1 MIENAESPITGG
13 GGLPNSNLNFELG
26 TIWTRDN
33 LDVMKGMNSETVD
46 LIYLD
51 PPFNSNKKWQRPM
64 EGKLQRDL
72 DILIKAGADKDKDLY
87 RRWSKYVDENKDDQ
101 DRLIMKFDDAWEYNE
116 VKEEQKE
123 EIRFKKPTVY
133 QIIETVGASHS
144 KKMKAYL
151 IFMAVRLI
159 EMHRILK
166 PTGSLFLHC
175 DPYANSY
182 IRLILDAIFGI
193 ENMKNELIWC
203 YSSPG
208 NILRFFP
215 RKHDTI
221 FFYAK
226 GDRWKFNAD
235 DVRIP
240 HTDSSIKRYRAGKYK
255 GWNENDQN
263 TMKYIERGKLPFSWW
278 NDIPRI
284 WGTAKEKV
292 GYPTQ
297 KPVALLKR
305 IILACSDEGDIVF
318 DPFCGCATA
327 IEAAYLL
334 GRNWIG
340 CDLSFITVPLVK
352 YRLQG
357 NARAIC
363 TYKRN
368 DVDPPVRDDYQEA
381 VQPDFHSK
389 LTHREREDIKE
400 HYFGKQKGVCL
411 GCGTHYDYK
420 IFHLDH
426 RKPRSKGGRDEK
438 ENLQLLCG
446 SCNSR
451 KGAKD
456 ERECMWMYKFSD
468 EYQMAA

>member
-1 MIENAESPITGG
+1 
-13 GGLPNSNLNFELG
+13 
-26 TIWTRDN
+26 
-33 LDVMKGMNSETVD
+33 MKGMNSETVD

-51 PPFNSNKKWQRPM
+51 PPFNSDKKWQRPM

-72 DILIKAGADKDKDLY
+72 DVLIKAGADRDEDLY

-116 VKEEQKE
+116 AKEEQKE
-123 EIRFKKPTVY
+123 EIRWRYPTIY
-133 QIIETVGASHS
+133 QTIETVGVSHS
-144 KKMKAYL
+144 LKMKAYL
-151 IFMAVRLI
+151 IFMAARLI
-159 EMHRILK
+159 EMWRILK
-166 PTGSLFLHC
+166 PTGTLFLHC

-182 IRLILDAIFGI
+182 LRLILDSLFGH
-193 ENMKNELIWC
+193 ENFRNEILWC
-203 YSSPG
+203 YSGGGVPK
-208 NILRFFP
+208 NDFP

-221 FFYAK
+221 LRYSK
-226 GDRWKFNAD
+226 SDKWIFN
-235 DVRIP
+235 
-240 HTDSSIKRYRAGKYK
+240 
-255 GWNENDQN
+255 
-263 TMKYIERGKLPFSWW
+263 IERRPYGDHNTTGRRATDLGGTRNTEYHKEGTPINNWW
-278 NDIPRI
+278 TDIKPVINWHTER
-284 WGTAKEKV
+284 V

-305 IILACSDEGDIVF
+305 IIKACSDEGDIVF

-327 IEAAYLL
+327 IEAAYRL

-368 DVDPPVRDDYQEA
+368 DVDPPVRDDHQEV

-389 LTHREREDIKE
+389 LTPREREDIKE

-456 ERECMWMYKFSD
+456 EKECTWMYKYSD
-468 EYQMAA
+468 EYKMAA